1 MKGLQNTNKA
11 INLFYA
17 VFGTL
22 PLLITFFLYPIIP
35 DRIPIHYY
43 IDGIINGWGSK
54 NQLFIVP
61 LIILAFVIEQ
71 PKLFTLTFNHEQEDK
86 ITKYS
91 NYFFLIILNILVYV
105 TLPLIILAFVIEQPK
120 LFTLTFNHEQED
132 KITKYSNYFF
142 LIILN
147 ILVYVTLYISIN
159 YETCLDK
166 FNFYNFFSGSLS
178 LIFAFIGNYIP
189 YSKTSSSFSIKTKC
203 TLKSELIWKKVH
215 KFCGLLWLSG
225 GIVFFPIFIFSN
237 GYYLLFI
244 TLLMLLIFI
253 IAPIIY
259 IRYLNKKIINNK
271 LLKKHKTVHQFH

>member
-1 MKGLQNTNKA
+1 MKGLQNTNKT

-22 PLLITFFLYPIIP
+22 PLLTTFFLYPIIP
-35 DRIPIHYY
+35 DRIPVHYY

-71 PKLFTLTFNHEQEDK
+71 PKLFTLKFNHEQEDK
-86 ITKYS
+86 ITKY
-91 NYFFLIILNILVYV
+91 N
-105 TLPLIILAFVIEQPK
+105 
-120 LFTLTFNHEQED
+120 
-132 KITKYSNYFF
+132 NYFF

-166 FNFYNFFSGSLS
+166 FNFYNFFSGSLC

-189 YSKTSSSFSIKTKC
+189 YSKISSSFSVKTKC
-203 TLKSELIWKKVH
+203 TLQSELILKKVH
-215 KFCGLLWLSG
+215 KFCRLLWLSG

-253 IAPIIY
+253 ITPIIY
-259 IRYLNKKIINNK
+259 IHYLNKKIINNK